1 VVTSSL
7 NNPHLNINVKLAE
20 FVLRNNLSREFLL
33 FIHLKSLCDGY
44 ISITSR
50 EREYLKG
57 KMGWTCNRSLSRNL
71 SRLEELDWIYYS
83 ERCSAW
89 KINGWKHLLN
99 KYNITSSTVRQFA
112 VRNIENVK
120 EAKAHLFSMVVAK
133 RANQRKWYVRKT
145 SRAHKGHSFDL
156 LEGESFSPLTLSVS
170 FLAEVLDSCK
180 SEVHRMKKLAERF
193 CRISFI
199 SRKHDTNVSLSGL
212 RDLKKTFPDYAHRMR
227 CDIENDRVLIQ
238 LTDTVKHNI
247 KFKKSRQTCTS

>member
-1 VVTSSL
+1 VVTIDL
-7 NNPHLNINVKLAE
+7 NNPNLNINVKLAE

-57 KMGWTCNRSLSRNL
+57 KMGWTCNRSLKRNL
-71 SRLEELDWIYYS
+71 DRLEELDWIYYS

-99 KYNITSSTVRQFA
+99 KYDITPSTVRQLA
-112 VRNIENVK
+112 VKNLTGVK

-145 SRAHKGHSFDL
+145 SRAHKDHSFDL

-170 FLAEVLDSCK
+170 FLATIFDSCK
-180 SEVHRMKKLAERF
+180 SEIHRMKKLAEKF

-199 SRKHDTNVSLSGL
+199 SRTHDTSVSLSGL
-212 RDLKKTFPDYAHRMR
+212 RGLKRTFPEYAHRMR
-227 CDIENDRVLIQ
+227 CDLEKDRVLVQ
-238 LTDTVKHNI
+238 LTDTVKHDI
-247 KFKKSRQTCTS
+247 KFKKRRQV